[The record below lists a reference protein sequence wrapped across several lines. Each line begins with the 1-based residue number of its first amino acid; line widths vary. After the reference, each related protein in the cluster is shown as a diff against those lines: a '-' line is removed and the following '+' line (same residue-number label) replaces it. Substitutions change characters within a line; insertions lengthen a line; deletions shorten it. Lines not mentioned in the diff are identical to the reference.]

1 MPDVSIIVALI
12 GGICGI
18 ISAIIAAI
26 MAANKTATEMR
37 VSQAVTN
44 TKIDSLTEEV
54 QKHNN
59 FAQRMPALEE
69 KIEGINVRLK
79 TVEQKVG

>member
-18 ISAIIAAI
+18 ISAIIAAM

-37 VSQAVTN
+37 VAQAVTN
-44 TKIDSLTEEV
+44 TKIDSLTGEV
-54 QKHNN
+54 QRHNN

-69 KIEGINVRLK
+69 KIESINDRLK

>member
-18 ISAIIAAI
+18 ISAIIAAM

-37 VSQAVTN
+37 VAQAVTN
-44 TKIDSLTEEV
+44 TKIDSLTDEV
-54 QKHNN
+54 QRHNN

-69 KIEGINVRLK
+69 KIESINDRLK

>member
-37 VSQAVTN
+37 ISQAVTN
-44 TKIDSLTEEV
+44 TKIDSLTGEV

-59 FAQRMPALEE
+59 FAQRMPVLEE
-69 KIEGINVRLK
+69 KIESINIRLK

>member
-1 MPDVSIIVALI
+1 MPESIVVALI
-12 GGICGI
+12 GGLCGI
-18 ISAIIAAI
+18 ISAIIAAM

-37 VSQAVTN
+37 VAQAVTN
-44 TKIDSLTEEV
+44 TKIDGLTGEV

-69 KIEGINVRLK
+69 KIESINDRLK

>member
-1 MPDVSIIVALI
+1 MPESIVVALI

-26 MAANKTATEMR
+26 IASNKTAMEMR
-37 VSQAVTN
+37 INQAVTN
-44 TKIDSLTEEV
+44 TKIDTLTDEV

-59 FAQRMPALEE
+59 FAQRMPVLEE
-69 KIEGINVRLK
+69 KLENINFRLK
-79 TVEQKVG
+79 NVEQKVGG

>member
-1 MPDVSIIVALI
+1 MSESILI
-12 GGICGI
+12 AFISGIFGV

-26 MAANKTATEMR
+26 IASNKTATEMR
-37 VSQAVTN
+37 VAQAVTN
-44 TKIDSLTEEV
+44 TKIDGLASEV
-54 QKHNN
+54 QRHNN

-69 KIEGINVRLK
+69 KIDGINARLK

>member
-1 MPDVSIIVALI
+1 MSEAIIVALI

-26 MAANKTATEMR
+26 IASNKTATEMR
-37 VSQAVTN
+37 VAQAVTN
-44 TKIDSLTEEV
+44 TKIDSLTGEV

-59 FAQRMPALEE
+59 FAQRMPVVEE
-69 KIEGINVRLK
+69 KIENINARLSI
-79 TVEQKVG
+79 VEQKVG

>member
-1 MPDVSIIVALI
+1 MSEAIIVALI

-26 MAANKTATEMR
+26 IASNKTATEMR
-37 VSQAVTN
+37 VAQAITN
-44 TKIDSLTEEV
+44 TKIDGLTGEV

-59 FAQRMPALEE
+59 FAQRMPVVEE
-69 KIEGINVRLK
+69 KIENINSRLSI
-79 TVEQKVG
+79 VEQKVG

>member
-1 MPDVSIIVALI
+1 MPESIFVALI
-12 GGICGI
+12 GGLCGV

-37 VSQAVTN
+37 VNQAVTN
-44 TKIDSLTEEV
+44 TKIDGLTDEV

-59 FAQRMPALEE
+59 FAQRMPVLEE
-69 KIEGINVRLK
+69 QLKNIDVRLK